1 MSPVVTQKCT
11 PWIRHDGGVDGSLPE
26 EIDEPDALVRE
37 VNEALVRLRG
47 QYGVLTI
54 QKFGQYPALRRVC
67 GGGDLLDAYLMFE
80 REMTRY
86 RKGPSRDL
94 AAAAIS
100 ITAPADTVLDR
111 LEHAVAAFPEAGK
124 PKDQRSGRRWSDA
137 GFQQIAADLVHI
149 AQVQGRLGSELLS
162 IEITGDE
169 KHGLVF
175 VIDQMTT
182 KGLSA
187 TAPLVRVWHYDEADE
202 PTEAQAKVDLQEVP
216 ASQATNSSYEMRRH
230 RLHVELPLTGGVVP
244 GRRVFGVSI
253 EGRDAPMRTVA
264 VRPDL
269 APSSRLLIEVTIYRT
284 IVLLDVVASNTE
296 RPSSHRGERPR
307 EVTRPGRVRWK
318 K

>member
-1 MSPVVTQKCT
+1 MTRKCT
-11 PWIRHDGGVDGSLPE
+11 PWIGHDRSVDGTLPE
-26 EIDEPDALVRE
+26 EIDDPDALIRE
-37 VNEALVRLRG
+37 VNAELVRLRG

-54 QKFGQYPALRRVC
+54 QKFGQFPALRRVC

-111 LEHAVAAFPEAGK
+111 LEHAVGAFPEAGK

-169 KHGLVF
+169 HAGLLF
-175 VIDQMTT
+175 TIGQMTT
-182 KGLSA
+182 RGLPV
-187 TAPLVRVWHYDEADE
+187 TAPLVRVWHYDSGGE
-202 PTEAQAKVDLQEVP
+202 PTEAEAVVNLQEVEE
-216 ASQATNSSYEMRRH
+216 AVATGPRYEMRRH
-230 RLHVELPLTGGVVP
+230 HLHVELPPDASGVSSN
-244 GRRVFGVSI
+244 GRILGTSI
-253 EGRDAPMRTVA
+253 EGRDAPMRAVA
-264 VRPDL
+264 VRPRL
-269 APSSRLLIEVTIYRT
+269 KPGSSVRVEATVYRT
-284 IVLLDVVASNTE
+284 ITLVELLAT
-296 RPSSHRGERPR
+296 
-307 EVTRPGRVRWK
+307 
-318 K
+318 

>member
-1 MSPVVTQKCT
+1 MPSTVENVGVPCRDTKVHAV
-11 PWIRHDGGVDGSLPE
+11 IRHDGGVDGSLPE
-26 EIDEPDALVRE
+26 EIDDPNALIRV
-37 VNEALVRLRG
+37 VNAELVRLRG
-47 QYGVLTI
+47 QYGALTI
-54 QKFGQYPALRRVC
+54 QKFGQFPALRRVC

-111 LEHAVAAFPEAGK
+111 LEHAVGAFPEAGK
-124 PKDQRSGRRWSDA
+124 LKEQRSARRWSDA

-169 KHGLVF
+169 NRGLMF

-187 TAPLVRVWHYDEADE
+187 TAPLVRVWHYDEAGE
-202 PTEAQAKVDLQEVP
+202 PTEAQAQVDLQEVP
-216 ASQATNSSYEMRRH
+216 ATQAVNGAYEMRRH
-230 RLHVELPLTGGVVP
+230 HLYVDFPDMRSLIRP
-244 GRRVFGVSI
+244 GRLFGVSI
-253 EGRDAPMRTVA
+253 EGRDAPMRTLHVA
-264 VRPDL
+264 PWSLGTDG
-269 APSSRLLIEVTIYRT
+269 LLLEVSIYRT
-284 IVLLDVVASNTE
+284 IAILDVTVAND
-296 RPSSHRGERPR
+296 
-307 EVTRPGRVRWK
+307 VKQGRRL
-318 K
+318 